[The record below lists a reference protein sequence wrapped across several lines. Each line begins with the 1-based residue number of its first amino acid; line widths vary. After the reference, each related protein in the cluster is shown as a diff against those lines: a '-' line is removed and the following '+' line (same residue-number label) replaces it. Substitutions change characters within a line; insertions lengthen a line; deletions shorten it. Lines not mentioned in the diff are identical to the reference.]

1 MTHQQAVSL
10 SPDHGP
16 ANLTEEEM
24 TMSNDPAA
32 AAPWWLILTALTGS
46 ISGLFGIY
54 WDEAWHT
61 DIGRDTFWS
70 PPHLFIYG
78 GIAAVGLAVA
88 VWTWIGLRSG
98 KIRRPMVIAISGALL
113 TIASGPIDEWWH
125 VAFGRD
131 AVVWSPPHMAA
142 LVGVILLVGSLLI
155 EGARFPGR
163 SGRAFATLASA
174 GLLAAVLIAVYEYE
188 GDVPQ
193 FPVVLYLPLLAGLSS
208 LAFAMIRRVRQG
220 VTLPATRAAAAYTGL
235 MIGVVAI
242 LALLGHSLP
251 VFTIILGPAIVF
263 DLAGRRRSQVVRA
276 VLFSA
281 SLFALYVPYLNLVQ
295 RGVYIPAGD
304 VAAGLPAAVAISW
317 GALIAVEGVQRI
329 PRRAAVAVTTMLL
342 LMIPGTALAHDPGFG
357 DDVAEVR
364 LDAEVIG
371 TTAVITGQVGG
382 ADCPSLEAIRLVGRR
397 AGRTMEGDLSVSKCT
412 LSGSVELPDR
422 GRWFI
427 YTELV
432 QDGAP
437 LEAWIA
443 ANVGSSETAFQRDT
457 TLYLASIR
465 TSPLSKYMV
474 GLALYAVAL
483 GALVYMV
490 RTVHTVGRAIPAAN
504 ADRT

>member
-1 MTHQQAVSL
+1 MR
-10 SPDHGP
+10 
-16 ANLTEEEM
+16 
-24 TMSNDPAA
+24 NDPIA
-32 AAPWWLILTALTGS
+32 AAPWWLILTALIGS
-46 ISGLFGIY
+46 IAGLFGIY

-88 VWTWIGLRSG
+88 VWAWIGLRSG
-98 KIRRPMVIAISGALL
+98 KIRRPIVIAISGAVL

-125 VAFGRD
+125 IAFGRD

-155 EGARFPGR
+155 EGAHFPGR
-163 SGRAFATLASA
+163 RGSVLATLASA

-193 FPVVLYLPLLAGLSS
+193 FPIVLYLPMLVGLSS
-208 LAFAMIRRVRQG
+208 LAFAMVRRVRRS
-220 VTLPATRAAAAYTGL
+220 VTFPATRAAAAYTVL
-235 MIGVVAI
+235 MVGVVAV

-251 VFTIILGPAIVF
+251 VFSIILGPAIVF
-263 DLAGRRRSQVVRA
+263 DFVSRYRSRLVRA
-276 VLFSA
+276 ALFSA

-295 RGVYIPAGD
+295 RGVYVTAGD
-304 VAAGLPAAVAISW
+304 VAAGLPAAVVLCLA
-317 GALIAVEGVQRI
+317 ALIAVEGGVPRI
-329 PRRAAVAVTTMLL
+329 PRRAAATVATLL
-342 LMIPGTALAHDPGFG
+342 LLIIPGTALAHDPGFG

-364 LDAEVIG
+364 LHAEILG
-371 TTAVITGQVGG
+371 TTAVVTGQVVG
-382 ADCPSLEAIRLVGRR
+382 ADCPSLETTRLLARR
-397 AGRTMEGDLSVSKCT
+397 AGRTVEGNLTRSECA

-427 YTELV
+427 YSEVTQHGV
-432 QDGAP
+432 P

-465 TSPLSKYMV
+465 TNPLSKYVV

-483 GALVYMV
+483 GALIYMIRTV
-490 RTVHTVGRAIPAAN
+490 RTVEPSTVSTK
-504 ADRT
+504 ADQA